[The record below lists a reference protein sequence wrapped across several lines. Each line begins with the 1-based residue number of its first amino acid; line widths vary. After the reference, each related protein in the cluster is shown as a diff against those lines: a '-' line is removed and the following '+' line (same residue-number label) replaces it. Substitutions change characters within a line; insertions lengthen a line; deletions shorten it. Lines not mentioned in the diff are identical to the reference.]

1 MPRRCTATASCPASP
16 NCRTAG
22 MRCSSARGPIVRSR
36 LPSSLRAGTG
46 AVRRRARRRPRAAAD
61 RQPARVPHRMA
72 RAAAH
77 WRHRRARL
85 LGPCAGQGTRVHG
98 RLLAFARRGLG
109 RCRWLRAHRRPHE
122 RHAQSRR
129 LHARFGRGR
138 QRADGPAWSRPRSL
152 ASPARCW
159 ASACTPSS
167 TPTGTE
173 PVDDALRRHGAERRA
188 GYQVPESITWS
199 ARTLPRS
206 ANGKLLK
213 GALRGPVAVVVIEQD
228 DANELS
234 ARRSS
239 GVACRNFPPCSPPT
253 FRRPR
258 VHRSAH

>member
-1 MPRRCTATASCPASP
+1 MPRRCTATASCPASL

-36 LPSSLRAGTG
+36 RPSSLRAGTG

-85 LGPCAGQGTRVHG
+85 FGPCAGQGPRVHG

-109 RCRWLRAHRRPHE
+109 RCRWLRAHRRPQE

-138 QRADGPAWSRPRSL
+138 QRADGLARRGRGHDLWQALPGAGRARARLRPPPPAPNPSTTRSGATAPSAGPATRCPK
-152 ASPARCW
+152 ASPGARARYRGAPT
-159 ASACTPSS
+159 ASC
-167 TPTGTE
+167 
-173 PVDDALRRHGAERRA
+173 
-188 GYQVPESITWS
+188 
-199 ARTLPRS
+199 
-206 ANGKLLK
+206 
-213 GALRGPVAVVVIEQD
+213 
-228 DANELS
+228 
-234 ARRSS
+234 
-239 GVACRNFPPCSPPT
+239 
-253 FRRPR
+253 
-258 VHRSAH
+258 

>member
-1 MPRRCTATASCPASP
+1 
-16 NCRTAG
+16 

-85 LGPCAGQGTRVHG
+85 LGRCAGQGTRVHG

-188 GYQVPESITWS
+188 GYQMPDSITWS
-199 ARTLPRS
+199 AHALPRN

-213 GALRGPVAVVVIEQD
+213 GALRGLWWWWS
-228 DANELS
+228 LS
-234 ARRSS
+234 KMTPTNFQLVDRLKLRAATSRHAARPLL
-239 GVACRNFPPCSPPT
+239 GGPGFT
-253 FRRPR
+253 GRRIDG
-258 VHRSAH
+258 SAFAAH